1 MKHTIM
7 QAIFLV
13 LTITLFKS
21 GVMVASAWPRMQN
34 RVSEKPSPQQSQNPK
49 TIPTKKKGP
58 VAEDLSGAEISEA
71 RRLLDQL
78 GYWVSLEAT
87 GNDVSLHH
95 AITALQK
102 VEGRERTGILTR
114 EGLEV
119 LRGARMPQPLE
130 SEYPHLEID
139 LDRQILLVID
149 GMGAAPRIL
158 SISSGSGKLFTEGG
172 WTRRAITPTGRFEVH
187 RKIKGWRKS
196 PLGLLYYPNYIY
208 AGIAIH
214 GNPLVP
220 PYPASHGCIRIP
232 MFAAKEFSAIAKMGM
247 VVMVYDIN
255 PLTETERRSPSSVRG
270 KSAELKLSL
279 LTSSRIE
286 PQGEPNDQ
294 SPQHRN
300 FSFWRRDNS
309 GSDLFT
315 RPLPVSGVPV
325 GNEFARGRKTD
336 TREAFGGEGDPRA
349 PGGDSRAGMAGSLH
363 GLFAELGLGW
373 KYSFQI
379 LQRGALP
386 PGGHL

>member
-1 MKHTIM
+1 MKHTII

-21 GVMVASAWPRMQN
+21 GVVVASAWPRMQN
-34 RVSEKPSPQQSQNPK
+34 RVSDKPPPQQSQNPK
-49 TIPTKKKGP
+49 TTPTRKGP
-58 VAEDLSGAEISEA
+58 VAEDLSDAEISDA

-87 GNDVSLHH
+87 GNDISLHH
-95 AITALQK
+95 AITAFQK

-114 EGLEV
+114 EELEV
-119 LRGARMPQPLE
+119 LRSARMPQPLE
-130 SEYPHLEID
+130 SEYPHVEID
-139 LDRQILLVID
+139 LDQQVLLVID

-187 RKIKGWRKS
+187 SKIEGWRKS

-247 VVMVYDIN
+247 VVIVYEIN

-270 KSAELKLSL
+270 KSAELQLSL
-279 LTSSRIE
+279 LTSQRIE
-286 PQGEPNDQ
+286 PKGGPNDQ
-294 SPQHRN
+294 SPEHRN
-300 FSFWRRDNS
+300 FSFWSRDNS

-315 RPLPVSGVPV
+315 RPLPVSGIPT

-336 TREAFGGEGDPRA
+336 TREAFGGEGDPRS
-349 PGGDSRAGMAGSLH
+349 PGDDSRAGMAGSSH
-363 GLFAELGLGW
+363 GLFAARGLGW